1 MIILIDGMLITKPRG
16 MGRYV
21 YELLCSLNSKVN
33 NDFKVIVYIPKNT
46 SIDIIN
52 DLSNISFIYKK
63 KWPFPIWEQ
72 FVLPFYIMKTK
83 CDIVHFPYNTKPLIF
98 NIGLKKHVVTI
109 HDMMFMESNSIFGKN
124 IYQKLGN
131 IYRKYIVKLMR
142 LKSQHIITISK
153 YSQYMIK
160 KYLGGNSDVVYTSM
174 YITSKVY
181 KPIVKGKY
189 FYHVGGIS
197 PHKNTERCINA
208 FIKANI
214 EGYKL
219 YISGMPKE
227 SYLSKK
233 YAQYNNIKFTGFLKQ
248 EEMYSMYANATA
260 LIFPSLMEGFGLPIT
275 EAMMLD
281 VPIITSNIPP
291 MNEIAGNAALLVNP
305 YSEEEIVLAIRK
317 VLNINVRINILKY
330 SRERRFLFSR
340 FLMGKK
346 MMNLYLKY
354 MKNDVIVYKK

>member
-1 MIILIDGMLITKPRG
+1 MIVLVDGMLITKPRG

-21 YELLCSLNSKVN
+21 YELLCSLNCKISS
-33 NDFKVIVYIPKNT
+33 DFKVIAYVPKDT
-46 SIDIIN
+46 PKSIIDNLFNIN
-52 DLSNISFIYKK
+52 FIYEG
-63 KWPFPIWEQ
+63 KWPYPIWEQ
-72 FVLPFYIMKTK
+72 FILPFHIMTTK
-83 CDIVHFPYNTKPLIF
+83 CDVVHFPYNTKPLIF
-98 NIGLKKHVVTI
+98 NIPLKKHVVTI
-109 HDMMFMESNSIFGKN
+109 HDMMFMESNSIFGKS

-153 YSQYMIK
+153 YSQCMIK
-160 KYLGGNSDVVYTSM
+160 KYLDSNSDVVYTSM
-174 YITSKVY
+174 YIPSKVY
-181 KPIVKGKY
+181 KPIVKEKY

-214 EGYKL
+214 KGYTL
-219 YISGMPKE
+219 YISGMQKK

-275 EAMMLD
+275 EAMVLD
-281 VPIITSNIPP
+281 VPIITSNIAP

-305 YSEEEIVLAIRK
+305 YSEEDMAMAMKKILDENIK
-317 VLNINVRINILKY
+317 VDILKNIK
-330 SRERRFLFSR
+330 RRKILFSR
-340 FLMGKK
+340 DIMGKK
-346 MMNLYLKY
+346 MINIYKECN
-354 MKNDVIVYKK
+354 KNG